1 MFLRR
6 KSIQKAYTKRS
17 KSMKILF
24 KNNCK
29 KAGENNSKKI
39 FKKFQKKSEKN
50 TKKI

>member
-1 MFLRR
+1 
-6 KSIQKAYTKRS
+6 
-17 KSMKILF
+17 MKILF